1 MKSESPTHPIHKQP
15 KTIMKHTY
23 GNLLLLG
30 LSCLSLLL
38 GGWTQGPNT
47 QQSFVQGTVTDADM
61 GDPLPGVN
69 VVLVGTQ
76 HAVSTDLDGK
86 YQIQAGPNDKLSFS
100 FIGYET
106 QEIEVKNRSVIDVV
120 LQPDV
125 EVLEEVVVTGSPAR
139 DVRANLSSSVSTV
152 VGRNRRFGGGR
163 RAARTTSPS
172 PSYLSTNDVPVPDYN
187 REEYA
192 AIRERGFVKPQDEA
206 LSTFSIDVDVAS
218 YANMR
223 RFINQGQAPPED
235 AIRIEEMVNY
245 FNYSYPQPKDE
256 HPFSITT
263 EVAPAPWAPDHYLLH
278 VGLQGKI
285 IPPEDLPPSNLV
297 FLIDVSGS
305 MSSANKLGLVKSSLE
320 MLTDQLRKEDRVA
333 IVVYA
338 GAAGVVLESTPGN
351 QVEKIKRAL
360 RRLEAG
366 GSTAGGAGIEMA
378 YKIALE
384 NFQEGGNNRV
394 IMCSDGDFN
403 VGTSSS
409 GGLERLIKKKRDQG
423 IFLTVLGYGMGN
435 YQDSKMET
443 LADKGNGNYAY
454 IDNAQE
460 AQKVLVSEF
469 GGTLF
474 TIAKDV
480 KLQLEFNP
488 RYVQG
493 YRLIGYENRM
503 LEAEDFN
510 NDKKDAGELGS
521 GHTVTALYEII
532 PTGINSE
539 HLGSV
544 DPLRYQASSDT
555 DLPDGA
561 VNEWATVK
569 FRYKAPDGNTSQLIV
584 HPILKAEQEDAS
596 ENFFWSAAVAQYGML
611 LRDSEY
617 KGNASYEAVVALAR
631 KSRGEDDEGYRAEF
645 IRLVKAS
652 QLFADAD

>member
-1 MKSESPTHPIHKQP
+1 
-15 KTIMKHTY
+15 MKHTY
-23 GNLLLLG
+23 GILLLTSLAF
-30 LSCLSLLL
+30 LSIVL
-38 GGWTQGPNT
+38 GGWTEGPD
-47 QQSFVQGTVTDADM
+47 QQFITVTGTVTDADL

-69 VVLVGTQ
+69 VTVKGTNRGCF
-76 HAVSTDLDGK
+76 TDLDGN
-86 YQIQAGPNDKLSFS
+86 YQIEAAPSDILKIAFV
-100 FIGYET
+100 GYET
-106 QEIEVKNRSVIDVV
+106 QEVTVGNRSVIDVA
-120 LQPDV
+120 LSSSAM
-125 EVLEEVVVTGSPAR
+125 ELEEVVVIESR
-139 DVRANLSSSVSTV
+139 DVVQRFNLSGAVSGV
-152 VGRNRRFGGGR
+152 QRNGIFRRR
-163 RAARTTSPS
+163 NQSTPA
-172 PSYLSTNDVPVPDYN
+172 PSYDMDQPVRQLD

-192 AIRERGFVKPQDEA
+192 SINERGFVKPQDEA

-223 RFINQGQAPPED
+223 RFINQGQKPPED
-235 AIRIEEMVNY
+235 AIRIEEMINY
-245 FNYSYPQPKDE
+245 FNYSYPQPDDE

-263 EVAPAPWAPDHYLLH
+263 EVGPAPWAPDHYLLH

-285 IPPEDLPPSNLV
+285 IPAEDLPPSNLV

-305 MSSANKLGLVKSSLE
+305 MSSANKLGLVKRSME

-338 GAAGVVLESTPGN
+338 GAAGVVLDSTPGN
-351 QVEKIKRAL
+351 QPEKIKRAL

-409 GGLERLIKKKRDQG
+409 GGLERLIERKREQG
-423 IFLTVLGYGMGN
+423 VFLTVLGYGMGN
-435 YQDSKMET
+435 YQDSKMEI

-510 NDKKDAGELGS
+510 DDKKDAGELGS

-532 PTGINSE
+532 PTGINSS

-544 DPLRYQASSDT
+544 DALRYQASTST
-555 DLPDGA
+555 DLPAGA
-561 VNEWATVK
+561 DNEWATVK
-569 FRYKAPDGNTSQLIV
+569 FRYKAPRGTTSQLIV
-584 HPILKAEQEDAS
+584 HPIAKEETRGAS
-596 ENFFWSAAVAQYGML
+596 NNFSWSAAVAQYGML
-611 LRDSEY
+611 LRDSDY
-617 KGNASYEAVVALAR
+617 KGNASYDAVIALAR
-631 KSRGEDDEGYRAEF
+631 GSRGNDEEGYRAEF

-652 QLFADAD
+652 RLLGEAD

>member
-1 MKSESPTHPIHKQP
+1 
-15 KTIMKHTY
+15 MKHTY

-285 IPPEDLPPSNLV
+285 IPPEDFPPSNLV